1 MDEEKSRLLVSEKQ
15 VLWTRQVAKLKEG
28 QVVEGKVASITD
40 FGVFVE
46 LQLAGGAFPDND
58 AEYACVCMCM
68 CVYVQM
74 CIY

>member
-46 LQLAGGAFPDND
+46 LQLAEGAF
-58 AEYACVCMCM
+58 
-68 CVYVQM
+68 
-74 CIY
+74 